1 MPKKLTNERSSS
13 LEMSLEEQFII
24 KCLQSEYK
32 VEDNDEFV
40 NFKFDTIDWD
50 VIYEKSVEWK
60 ITSFFYHIL
69 SKRLS
74 DSQLSLIPHQISQKF
89 KMSYTL
95 TGLLNKSNFTELEK
109 IQKIFNSEGIELI
122 LLKGSHLAQFV
133 YRDIGLRAMSDI
145 DIMVKKDEF
154 LKAVELLFQMGFGAP
169 NEEKLES
176 IERCKANFNK
186 ISPNLRHF
194 PSLVDQGKKV
204 KLDLHFSP
212 VKLTAPFNFDIDG
225 LWERSK
231 KAEANGTKALLL
243 SPEDLLLHIS
253 IHNSYNHKFK
263 FVGPKALCDTAQTL
277 NYYGTELDWD
287 LLTHRAYQW
296 GAQKSL
302 YLTLRLTQEIL
313 GGVLADEFLD
323 NLKPGSCSQKIFA
336 EAKHRIFSSEA
347 KLSPYAHMPTD
358 FHPDNSLLKRISFTF
373 KKIFMAPENLAALHK
388 LPIHSKRVYLYY
400 PIRFISF
407 LYKKV
412 PQYAPL
418 FLSLLFRKKKD
429 VVQNDFDLWLVSREP
444 GN

>member
-1 MPKKLTNERSSS
+1 MNFANKQSSD

-32 VEDNDEFV
+32 AEGHDKFA
-40 NFKFDTIDWD
+40 NFNFDTIDWNI
-50 VIYEKSVEWK
+50 IYEKSIEWK
-60 ITSFFYHIL
+60 ITSFLYRII

-74 DSQLSLIPHQISQKF
+74 ESQLSLIPLQISQKF

-95 TGLLNKSNFTELEK
+95 TGLLNNSNFTELKK
-109 IQKIFNSEGIELI
+109 IQKTFNAEGIELI
-122 LLKGSHLAQFV
+122 LLKGSHLARFV

-145 DIMVKKDEF
+145 DIMVKKEEF

-169 NEEKLES
+169 SEEKLELM
-176 IERCKANFNK
+176 ERYKANFNN
-186 ISPNLRHF
+186 ISPDLRHF
-194 PSLVDQGKKV
+194 PSLVDQRNRV
-204 KLDLHFSP
+204 KLDVHFSP
-212 VKLTAPFNFDIDG
+212 VKLTAPFNIDIDG
-225 LWERSK
+225 LWERSR
-231 KAEANGTKALLL
+231 KAETNGTNALLL

-263 FVGPKALCDTAQTL
+263 FFGIKAICDTAQTL
-277 NYYGTELDWD
+277 NYYGTEIDWD
-287 LLTHRAYQW
+287 RINHRACEW

-313 GGVLADEFLD
+313 GGVIADEILD
-323 NLKPGSCSQKIFA
+323 SLKPESCSQQMVS

-347 KLSPYAHMPTD
+347 KISPYAHMPTD

-373 KKIFMAPENLAALHK
+373 KKIFIPPENLAALYK
-388 LPIHSKRVYLYY
+388 LPILSKRVYFYY
-400 PIRFISF
+400 PIRLISL

-412 PQYAPL
+412 PQYTPL
-418 FLSLLFRKKKD
+418 FVSLLFRKKKN
-429 VVQNDFDLWLVSREP
+429 VVQNDFDLWLISKET